1 MMFRDLKQGDT
12 LYVYDRVA
20 ITLSAEKVVN
30 VSAPHLDKNNVS
42 NGMMVDVTIGNI
54 QYSFKDASEVGYT
67 SNLVISPNRACVL
80 REVKNH
86 KTNNETQISMTP
98 RLQDELPKLDA
109 IIEDLEPELKEKKEQ
124 DAKLARLAEE
134 MQSLRQMVELALN
147 QRTNGSKRADTEV

>member
-20 ITLSAEKVVN
+20 IMLSAEKVVN
-30 VSAPHLDKNNVS
+30 VSAPHLDKNNVA
-42 NGMMVDVTIGNI
+42 NGMMVDVTIGNV

-67 SNLVISPNRACVL
+67 TNLVISPNRACVL

-98 RLQDELPKLDA
+98 RLQEELPKLDA
-109 IIEDLEPELKEKKEQ
+109 VIEELEPELKEKKEQ
-124 DAKLARLAEE
+124 DAKLAKLAEE
-134 MQSLRQMVELALN
+134 IQSMKQMFEQALK
-147 QRTNGSKRADTEV
+147 QMSNGSKRVDTEI

>member
-30 VSAPHLDKNNVS
+30 VSAPHLDKNNVA
-42 NGMMVDVTIGNI
+42 NGMMVDVTIGNV

-67 SNLVISPNRACVL
+67 TNLVISPNRACVL

-98 RLQDELPKLDA
+98 RLQEELPKLDVV
-109 IIEDLEPELKEKKEQ
+109 IEELEPELKEKKEQ
-124 DAKLARLAEE
+124 DAKLAKLAEE
-134 MQSLRQMVELALN
+134 IQSMKQMFEQALK
-147 QRTNGSKRADTEV
+147 QMSNGSKRVDTEI

>member
-1 MMFRDLKQGDT
+1 MFRDLKQGDT

-30 VSAPHLDKNNVS
+30 VSAPHLDKNNVA
-42 NGMMVDVTIGNI
+42 NGMMVDVTIGNV

-67 SNLVISPNRACVL
+67 TNLVISPNRACVL

-98 RLQDELPKLDA
+98 RLQEELPKLDVV
-109 IIEDLEPELKEKKEQ
+109 IEELEPELKEKKEQ
-124 DAKLARLAEE
+124 DAKLAKLAEE
-134 MQSLRQMVELALN
+134 IQSMKQMFEQALK
-147 QRTNGSKRADTEV
+147 QMSNGSKRVDTEI